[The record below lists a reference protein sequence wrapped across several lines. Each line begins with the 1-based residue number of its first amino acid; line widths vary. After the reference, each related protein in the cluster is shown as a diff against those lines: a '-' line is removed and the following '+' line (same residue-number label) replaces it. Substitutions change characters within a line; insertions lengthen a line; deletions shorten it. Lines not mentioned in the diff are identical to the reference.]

1 MFESIYTGLTGLATF
16 SRGLSNIS
24 NNVANLNT
32 VGYKRSVLQFQD
44 LMAARDSV
52 TGERGNGVTSG
63 QPHIVYKQG
72 ELRQSGNSL
81 DAAIDGEGYFVLRDH
96 DGKTFYTRDGQFE
109 FDKDSKLVSRDAR
122 AEVMLMG
129 SDGTLSPFE
138 LTPYRSM
145 AGKPTTSLS
154 FDGTLSTGDADRSHS
169 ITDLKVYDRGGVLHT
184 MSMVFTDQ
192 TDPQVN
198 TAEHVWAYSLRDD
211 KQAVLSSGTLTFDI
225 DGTPAAD
232 TLPATFN
239 WTPSAG
245 ASQDITLDFGSA
257 GKFNGLTS
265 FSLGSDSTARL
276 LTSDGAA
283 SGSLTGTSFDT
294 DGAIKLQYSNGET
307 KTAGSLGLAWFV
319 HPQDLEAQGSNL
331 WAAQDD
337 AKPVFGA
344 AGSAMFG
351 KLAGGQIEASN
362 VDLTAQ
368 FSELIV
374 TQRGYQASSQVIS
387 TANEMMQQLFDM
399 RSRR

>member
-16 SRGLSNIS
+16 SRGLANIS

-63 QPHIVYKQG
+63 QPHIVYGQG

-81 DAAIDGEGYFVLRDH
+81 DAAVDGAGYFVLRDH

-122 AEVMLMG
+122 AEVMLLG
-129 SDGTLSPFE
+129 SDGALSAFD

-145 AGKPTTSLS
+145 AGKPTTSLR

-184 MSMVFTDQ
+184 LSMVFTDQ
-192 TDPQVN
+192 TDPQVS

-211 KQAVLSSGTLTFDI
+211 RQAVLSSGTLAFDI
-225 DGTPAAD
+225 DGTPTAD
-232 TLPATFN
+232 TLPATFA

-245 ASQDITLDFGSA
+245 ARQDITLDFGSA
-257 GKFNGLTS
+257 GKFDGLTS

-276 LTSDGAA
+276 LASDGAA
-283 SGSLTGTSFDT
+283 SGALTGTSFDA
-294 DGAIKLQYSNGET
+294 DGVIRLQYSNG
-307 KTAGSLGLAWFV
+307 KTEAAGSLGLAWFA
-319 HPQDLEAQGSNL
+319 HPQDLQAQGSKL
-331 WAAQDD
+331 WVTQD
-337 AKPVFGA
+337 AVKPVLGA

-368 FSELIV
+368 FSDLIV

-399 RSRR
+399 RGRR